1 LRKTKLRGAPGAVS
15 AKFSTE
21 LSTGEFSRA
30 YPPPIIQT
38 AAVNPTNPDFPMP
51 QEVTSEL
58 APTGVLRAAINM
70 GNFLLVTG
78 RSPSGDPEGVAPDMA
93 REIASRLAVPVAYVP
108 YARPGEL
115 ADAAGTGVWD
125 IGLIGAE
132 PQRAEK
138 IAFTPAYVEIEAT
151 YLVPA
156 GSPLKSI
163 ADVDKP
169 GVRIA
174 VSARSAYDLW
184 LARNIK
190 HAEVVRSEGGGGA
203 AFKQFVDDKMDA
215 LAGLRPGLLS
225 DLEKLPGARIL
236 DGQFTAVQQAV
247 GTARTNSAGAAFL
260 RDFVEEAKKSGLVAR
275 LIERHKV
282 VGRLSVAPP
291 A

>member
-1 LRKTKLRGAPGAVS
+1 
-15 AKFSTE
+15 
-21 LSTGEFSRA
+21 
-30 YPPPIIQT
+30 
-38 AAVNPTNPDFPMP
+38 MP
-51 QEVTSEL
+51 SQQILSEL

-78 RSPSGDPEGVAPDMA
+78 RTPSGDPEGVAPDIA
-93 REIASRLAVPVAYVP
+93 REIASRLGVPVRYLP

-115 ADAAGTGVWD
+115 ADAADSGVWD

-156 GSPLKSI
+156 GSRLNSI
-163 ADVDKP
+163 AEVDRA

-174 VSARSAYDLW
+174 VTARSAYDLW
-184 LARNIK
+184 LERNIK
-190 HAEVVRSEGGGGA
+190 NARLVRAEGGDPT
-203 AFKQFVDDKMDA
+203 FQRFLDEKLDA
-215 LAGLRPGLLS
+215 LAGLRPRLLE
-225 DLEKLPGARIL
+225 DAAKLPGSRIL

-247 GTARTNSAGAAFL
+247 ATARKNTAGAQFL
-260 RDFVEEAKKSGLVAR
+260 RDFVEEAKRSGLVAR
-275 LIERHKV
+275 LIERHGV

-291 A
+291 G